1 MVKIKQEAFNT
12 ECSIWVGG
20 VNQHEEPSYEIG
32 RYWYKL
38 QHSTI
43 YIRQC
48 EKPSWLKR
56 FCMEY
61 FIGVEFIDTLETKE
75 TNERN

>member
-1 MVKIKQEAFNT
+1 MTIAN
-12 ECSIWVGG
+12 ECSIWVGAT
-20 VNQHEEPSYEIG
+20 QYEEPSYETG

-38 QHSTI
+38 QHSSI
-43 YIRQC
+43 YIRQY

-61 FIGVEFIDTLETKE
+61 FMGVEFIDTLETK
-75 TNERN
+75 NSNA